1 MLFKALGLHWIA
13 WNPWFWKRRRRCG
26 SCSSTD
32 NPISPELLLLL
43 LLLPRLNWGGRMR
56 IAATRF
62 AWPPEDLDSSA
73 IPASSGAV
81 QERRSGGES
90 ETRRDDIGY
99 WKDVV
104 DEKIE
109 ERVAGIRGSGD
120 LVALG
125 FGLNHMATSQPRFG
139 VDRSRSSQLSLPPIA

>member
-1 MLFKALGLHWIA
+1 MMLFKALGLHWIA

-43 LLLPRLNWGGRMR
+43 PRLNWGVACVLQQHGLLGLLQMLISR
-56 IAATRF
+56 
-62 AWPPEDLDSSA
+62 PYL
-73 IPASSGAV
+73 PAV
-81 QERRSGGES
+81 EQWRSGGAE
-90 ETRRDDIGY
+90 ERRTERDEMTLDIGRM
-99 WKDVV
+99 WWM
-104 DEKIE
+104 EKN
-109 ERVAGIRGSGD
+109 RGKGCRNSGKWD